1 MTPFERWTVWLSAV
15 LVTATGLAYFW
26 MKHFLH
32 PTDPFAVVNHPW
44 QPAVLKLHIL
54 TAPLLVFGLGLVTV
68 RHVAAHLSAGTRW
81 GRRSG
86 LSAVFSAAPLILTG
100 YLIQALTDER
110 WLRVVGWAHI
120 GLGFAFAAGLLV
132 HQVVVRGSGPV
143 GQRVGHEI
151 TKKQEMN

>member
-15 LVTATGLAYFW
+15 LVTATGVAYFW
-26 MKHFLH
+26 MKYLLH

-54 TAPLLVFGLGLVTV
+54 TAPVLVFGLGLVAV
-68 RHVAAHLSAGTRW
+68 RHVAAHLMARTRW

-86 LSAVFSAAPLILTG
+86 LSAVVSAAPLILTG
-100 YLIQALTDER
+100 YFIQALTNER

-120 GLGFAFAAGLLV
+120 GLGLVFAAGLLL
-132 HQVVVRGSGPV
+132 HQVIVRRPV
-143 GQRVGHEI
+143 P
-151 TKKQEMN
+151 